1 MSIGRATATVG
12 GLTALSRVAGFL
24 RDLLIAAA
32 LGAGPVADAFF
43 VSLKLANLLRRLF
56 AEGAFNAAFVPL
68 FSRLAEEDGLARARR
83 FAGEV
88 LAVMALAL
96 LAVVALGELA
106 MPGLVRVIASGF
118 APGSL
123 QYRLAV
129 ELGRLTFP
137 YLLLISLAALVG
149 GMLQAGHRFAAA
161 AFAPV
166 LLNLVLIAV
175 LLASRAVGEEAA
187 RLLAMGVTLAGLV
200 QLFWVGVAAARAGM
214 APLPAPPRLSPE
226 MRRLLLLT
234 APGIVGIGVVQLNL
248 LLSSWFATHLPA
260 GTVAYLFYAD
270 RLVQLPL
277 GIVGVALGTALL
289 PTLSRAVRQGEAAHD
304 VLNRALELALLLGLP
319 AAAGLCLLA
328 EPIITVLFQR
338 GAFGPEAAR
347 ATAEVLACLALGVP
361 AHVLSKV
368 LAPGFYAREDTG
380 TPVRVAVLALLVNA
394 AAATVLIGPLGHVGV
409 ALAMALS
416 SWTNALGL
424 AWLLRRRRV
433 LAPDPGLR
441 RRGGFVLLAA
451 VAMAAVLLLGRLLLP
466 GPAGP
471 AQLALLIALGA
482 GCFFLAAWM
491 TGALD
496 ARAMRRLWARPALDA
511 GAGPV
516 P

>member
-12 GLTALSRVAGFL
+12 GLTALSRVAGFV

-68 FSRLAEEDGLARARR
+68 YSRLAEAEGRLRARR
-83 FAGEV
+83 FAGETM
-88 LAVMALAL
+88 AALAL
-96 LAVVALGELA
+96 LLLVVVLLGELA
-106 MPGLVRVIASGF
+106 MPWIVRVLASGF
-118 APGSL
+118 APGSQ

-137 YLLLISLAALVG
+137 YLLFISLAALVSG
-149 GMLQAGHRFAAA
+149 VLQAGHRFAAA
-161 AFAPV
+161 SFAPV
-166 LLNLVLIAV
+166 LLNLVLIAI
-175 LLASRAVGEEAA
+175 LLPTMARGEEAA
-187 RLLAMGVTLAGLV
+187 RLLAWGVALAGLV
-200 QLFWVGVAAARAGM
+200 QLAWVGLAAVRAGM

-226 MRRLLLLT
+226 MRRLLALT
-234 APGIVGIGVVQLNL
+234 APGLLGIGVVQVNL

-289 PTLSRAVRQGEAAHD
+289 PTLSRAVRRGEASHD
-304 VLNRALELALLLGLP
+304 VLNRAVELALLLGLP

-338 GAFGPEAAR
+338 GAFGPEAAQ
-347 ATAEVLACLALGVP
+347 ATAEVLAGLALGVP
-361 AHVLSKV
+361 AHVLAKV
-368 LAPGFYAREDTG
+368 LVSGFYAREDTR
-380 TPVRVAVLALLVNA
+380 TPVRLAVLALVVNGVVA
-394 AAATVLIGPLGHVGV
+394 ALLIGPLGHVGL

-416 SWTNALGL
+416 SWANAFGL
-424 AWLLRRRRV
+424 AFLLWRRGV
-433 LAPDPGLR
+433 LAPDAGLV
-441 RRGGFVLLAA
+441 RRGGGILGA
-451 VAMAAVLLLGRLLLP
+451 VGAMAAVLAFGRALGQGGQ
-466 GPAGP
+466 GP
-471 AQLALLIALGA
+471 LALALVIALG
-482 GCFFLAAWM
+482 GGTFLLAAWAA
-491 TGALD
+491 GALD
-496 ARAMRRLWARPALDA
+496 ARALRRLWARPVLDG

>member
-12 GLTALSRVAGFL
+12 GLTALSRVAGFV

-32 LGAGPVADAFF
+32 IGAGPVADAFF

-68 FSRLAEEDGLARARR
+68 YSRLGEERGRTRARR
-83 FAGEV
+83 FAGEAMAAM
-88 LAVMALAL
+88 AVAL
-96 LAVVALGELA
+96 LAVVLLGELA
-106 MPGLVRVIASGF
+106 MPGLVRVLASGF
-118 APGSL
+118 APGSE
-123 QYRLAV
+123 QYRLAI

-175 LLASRAVGEEAA
+175 LLLSRAEGEAAA
-187 RLLAMGVTLAGLV
+187 RLLAIGVTVAGFV
-200 QLFWVGVAAARAGM
+200 QLLWVGIAAARAGM

-226 MRRLLLLT
+226 MRRLLVLT
-234 APGIVGIGVVQLNL
+234 APGILGIGVVQLNL

-304 VLNRALELALLLGLP
+304 VLNRAIELALLLGLP

-347 ATAEVLACLALGVP
+347 ATGEVLACLALGVP

-368 LAPGFYAREDTG
+368 LAPGFYAREDTR
-380 TPVRVAVLALLVNA
+380 TPVRVAILALAVNA
-394 AAATVLIGPLGHVGV
+394 AAATLLIGPLGHVGV

-416 SWTNALGL
+416 SWANALGL
-424 AWLLRRRRV
+424 AWLLWRRHV
-433 LAPDPGLR
+433 LLPDRGLR
-441 RRGGFVLLAA
+441 RRGGGILLAA
-451 VAMAAVLLLGRLLLP
+451 LAMAAAIALALRLVP
-466 GPAGP
+466 GHAGP
-471 AQLALLIALGA
+471 LPLAFLIGLGGA
-482 GCFFLAAWM
+482 SFFLAAWAA
-491 TGALD
+491 GALD
-496 ARAMRRLWARPALDA
+496 ARAMRRLWARPALD
-511 GAGPV
+511 GGGGPV